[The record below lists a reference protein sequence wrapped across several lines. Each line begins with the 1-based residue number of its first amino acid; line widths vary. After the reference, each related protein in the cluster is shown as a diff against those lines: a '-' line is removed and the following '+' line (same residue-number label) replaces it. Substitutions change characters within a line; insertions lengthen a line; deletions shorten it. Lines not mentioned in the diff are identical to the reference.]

1 MSNDMQLALERLQ
14 RENDRLRSQL
24 SALQSRLAA
33 CLAEREQHS
42 PTRYLTLT
50 DRGDSAEG
58 VHAVYTDTWAAPE
71 LPARLTGAADAAD
84 DYYAVWGHG
93 DDD

>member
-14 RENDRLRSQL
+14 RENDRLRQ
-24 SALQSRLAA
+24 QLAA
-33 CLAEREQHS
+33 CLADRERRS
-42 PTRYLTLT
+42 PTRYMTLT
-50 DRGDSAEG
+50 DRGDAAEG
-58 VHAVYTDTWAAPE
+58 VHAVYTDTWATPE
-71 LPARLTGAADAAD
+71 LPARLSGPADTDD